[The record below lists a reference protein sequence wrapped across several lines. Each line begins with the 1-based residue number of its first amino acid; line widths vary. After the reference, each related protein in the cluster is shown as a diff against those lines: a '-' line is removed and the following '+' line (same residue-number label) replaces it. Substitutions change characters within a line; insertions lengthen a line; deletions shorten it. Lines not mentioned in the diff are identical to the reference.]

1 MLETLRE
8 IDTSLF
14 YLINRGLQNI
24 VFDVSMPIITDKY
37 YFIILALMIY
47 MASTY
52 KKRL

>member
-1 MLETLRE
+1 MLEILRE
-8 IDTSLF
+8 IDVSLF
-14 YLINRGLQNI
+14 HLINRGMQNI
-24 VFDVSMPIITDKY
+24 VFDVSMPVITDRY